1 MEKAMSIKSPIFS
14 VKRIALAGLLTAVI
28 CVLSPFALHIPIS
41 PVPISLGM
49 LAIYFVVSVAGR
61 KLGTISVLIYILL
74 GLVGVPVFTDF
85 TAGPGKLL
93 GPTGGYIIG
102 YIFLALIS
110 GFFVDRFGRN
120 LLLCI
125 PGMVLGTCV
134 CYLFGT
140 LWLQYQMQLT
150 FPQALLAGV
159 IPYIPADLVKLALA
173 MTVGSQIRKR
183 LVKAGLIDSVSDLSI
198 QP

>member
-1 MEKAMSIKSPIFS
+1 MKNTISP
-14 VKRIALAGLLTAVI
+14 KTLALTGLLTAVI

-41 PVPISLGM
+41 PVPVSLGT
-49 LAIYFVVSVAGR
+49 LAIYFVISVAGM

-85 TAGPGKLL
+85 SAGPGKLL

-110 GFFVDRFGRN
+110 GFFVDR
-120 LLLCI
+120 
-125 PGMVLGTCV
+125 PGKRLPLRILGMILGTCA

-150 FPQALLAGV
+150 FFQALWAAV
-159 IPYIPADLVKLALA
+159 IPYIPGDLVKLALA
-173 MTVGSQIRKR
+173 MIVGSQVRRRLIR
-183 LVKAGLIDSVSDLSI
+183 AGLIASPSDI
-198 QP
+198 